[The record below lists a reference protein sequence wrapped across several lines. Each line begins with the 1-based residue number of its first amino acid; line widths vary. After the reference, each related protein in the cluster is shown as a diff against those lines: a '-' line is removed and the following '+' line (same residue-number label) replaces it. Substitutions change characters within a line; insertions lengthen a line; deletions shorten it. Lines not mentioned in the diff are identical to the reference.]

1 MIPLDPHE
9 VRVGET
15 YGHGEGFHITT
26 KGRREPILGQCEAT
40 SNMTGE
46 RCKRPVVVG
55 ARVCRLHGGSAPHVK
70 AAAAKRLL
78 IDHAPK
84 AVERLGELLSDP
96 KDADP
101 CPFCRRGMPR
111 DDLITVKASTAV
123 LDRAGLGPQSK
134 LEIEAKVNVDFL
146 PFLSDEQVAQM
157 EEWIEAAKARAMAE
171 LEAG

>member
-1 MIPLDPHE
+1 MSRE
-9 VRVGET
+9 NVT
-15 YGHGEGFHITT
+15 NGHKEGWHINTQ
-26 KGRREPILGQCEAT
+26 GRHEPILGQCEAISNKT
-40 SNMTGE
+40 SE
-46 RCKRPVVVG
+46 RCKNPIVVG
-55 ARVCRLHGGSAPHVK
+55 CRVCRFHGGSAPHVR

-78 IDHAPK
+78 ITHAET
-84 AVERLGELLSDP
+84 AVKRLGELLDDP

-134 LEIEAKVNVDFL
+134 IEIEARINVDFL
-146 PFLSDEQVAQM
+146 PFLSDEQVTQM
-157 EEWIEAAKARAMAE
+157 EEWIESAKSKAMAE